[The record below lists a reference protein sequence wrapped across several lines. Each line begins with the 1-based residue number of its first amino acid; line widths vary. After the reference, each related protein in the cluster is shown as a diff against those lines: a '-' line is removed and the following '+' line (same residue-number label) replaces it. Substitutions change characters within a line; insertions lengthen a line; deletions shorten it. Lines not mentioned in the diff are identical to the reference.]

1 MGKNRDRLG
10 IFAAI
15 LEAAYFE
22 DLDSDSSKSRIMSLA
37 NLSFSLMEKYLD
49 YVVRAGFV
57 EVKNSRYKTT
67 ERGKEFLK
75 QYKQFH
81 VRYVSAQRL
90 LESLEHEREH
100 LSRLCKSSKLVSSR
114 QEI

>member
-1 MGKNRDRLG
+1 MCLGKNRDRLG

-15 LEAAYFE
+15 LEAALSVE
-22 DLDSDSSKSRIMSLA
+22 SDSGSSKSRIMSMA

-57 EVKNSRYKTT
+57 EVKNSRYKIT

-81 VRYVSAQRL
+81 ERCVSVQRL
-90 LESLEHEREH
+90 LESLEHEREQ
-100 LSRLCKSSKLVSSR
+100 LSRLCKSPKLVSSR
-114 QEI
+114 

>member
-1 MGKNRDRLG
+1 MCLGKNRDRLG

-15 LEAAYFE
+15 LEAALSVE
-22 DLDSDSSKSRIMSLA
+22 SDSGSSKSRIMSMA

-57 EVKNSRYKTT
+57 EEKNSRYKIT

-81 VRYVSAQRL
+81 ERYVSVQRL
-90 LESLEHEREH
+90 LESLEHEREQ
-100 LSRLCKSSKLVSSR
+100 LSRLCKSPKLVSSR
-114 QEI
+114 